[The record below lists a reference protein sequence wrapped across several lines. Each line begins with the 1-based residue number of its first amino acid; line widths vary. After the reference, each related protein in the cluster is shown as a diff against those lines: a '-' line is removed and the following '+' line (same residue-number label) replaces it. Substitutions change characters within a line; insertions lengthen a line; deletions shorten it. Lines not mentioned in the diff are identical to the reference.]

1 MFENINAVVFEKEIE
16 NTPDAIV
23 LDVRT
28 PWEFESGHLENAL
41 HIDFFSSNLE
51 AELNKLDKSKY
62 YLIYCRSGARSYS
75 ACSVM
80 ASNGFAKVANMM
92 GGIMAWQGK
101 VVVDAK

>member
-1 MFENINAVVFEKEIE
+1 MFENLNAVVFEKEME

-28 PWEFESGHLENAL
+28 TWEFESGHIEGAVHLDL
-41 HIDFFSSNLE
+41 FSPTIE
-51 AELNKLDKSKY
+51 AEFNKLDKSKY

-75 ACSVM
+75 ACSIM

-92 GGIMAWQGK
+92 GGLMAWQGEL
-101 VVVDAK
+101 VVPAK

>member
-16 NTPDAIV
+16 NTPEAIV

-28 PWEFESGHLENAL
+28 AWEFESGHLENAVHL
-41 HIDFFSSNLE
+41 DFFSPTLE

-92 GGIMAWQGK
+92 GGIMTWQGN

>member
-1 MFENINAVVFEKEIE
+1 MFENLNAVVFEKEME

-28 PWEFESGHLENAL
+28 TWEFESGHIEGSVHL
-41 HIDFFSSNLE
+41 DFFSPMLD

-75 ACSVM
+75 ACSIM

-92 GGIMAWQGK
+92 GGLMAWQGEL
-101 VVVDAK
+101 VVPAK

>member
-1 MFENINAVVFEKEIE
+1 MFENLNAVVFEKEME

-28 PWEFESGHLENAL
+28 AWEYESEHIEGSVHL
-41 HIDFFSSNLE
+41 DFFSSNLE

-75 ACSVM
+75 ACSMM
-80 ASNGFAKVANMM
+80 ASEGFAKVANMM
-92 GGIMAWQGK
+92 GGLMAWQGPL
-101 VVVDAK
+101 VVETR

>member
-1 MFENINAVVFEKEIE
+1 MFENLNAVVFEKEMQ

-28 PWEFESGHLENAL
+28 TWEFESEHIEGAVHL
-41 HIDFFSSNLE
+41 DFFSSNLE

-75 ACSVM
+75 ACSMM
-80 ASNGFAKVANMM
+80 ASDGFAKVANMM
-92 GGIMAWQGK
+92 GGLMAWQGPL
-101 VVVDAK
+101 VVETR